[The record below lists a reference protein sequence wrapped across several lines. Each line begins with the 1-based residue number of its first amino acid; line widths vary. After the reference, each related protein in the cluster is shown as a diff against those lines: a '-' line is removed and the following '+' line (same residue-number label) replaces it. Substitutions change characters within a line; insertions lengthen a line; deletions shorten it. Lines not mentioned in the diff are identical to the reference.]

1 MTIAKRVVPVLTAC
15 AAAGWLMA
23 AAAPAQ
29 AAAQA
34 TTRATTRATTQ
45 TSAPA
50 KATAATHTPTTF
62 APTALLPTAL
72 LPAPLAGALQ
82 GKAPHATGIHVTG
95 IHVTGA
101 ARAVPRPIPREARPT
116 LACSYRLHRVRP
128 SSFLNVRKGPALRFR
143 PVGKLSAADGRFAG
157 SCGAHHGWVAVKSAK
172 GTPGWASAGFLRK
185 LRASHPVVTRPA
197 LACAYRVTNLRTGGF
212 LNVRKGPGLR
222 FRPVGTLKAA
232 DGRFAGSCG
241 AHHGWVAVKSAKGDP
256 GWASAHYLAKQA
268 G

>member
-1 MTIAKRVVPVLTAC
+1 MTIAKRVVPVLAAC

-34 TTRATTRATTQ
+34 TNRATTQ
-45 TSAPA
+45 TAAP
-50 KATAATHTPTTF
+50 ATAAAAAHTPTTF
-62 APTALLPTAL
+62 APTALL
-72 LPAPLAGALQ
+72 
-82 GKAPHATGIHVTG
+82 GKAA
-95 IHVTGA
+95 HVTGA
-101 ARAVPRPIPREARPT
+101 VRVVPRPMPREGRPT
-116 LACSYRLHRVRP
+116 LACTYRLHRVRS
-128 SSFLNVRKGPALRFR
+128 SSFLNVRKGPGLRFR
-143 PVGKLSAADGRFAG
+143 PVGKLSVADGRFAG

-172 GTPGWASAGFLRK
+172 GEPGWASAGFLRRF
-185 LRASHPVVTRPA
+185 RASHPVVRPA
-197 LACAYRVTNLRTGGF
+197 LACSYRVTNLRTGGL

-241 AHHGWVAVKSAKGDP
+241 AHHGWVAVKSAKGKP
-256 GWASAHYLAKQA
+256 GWASGHYLAKQA